1 MGNTLGE
8 DLARIRERGAE
19 QLNYQS
25 FLYQLN
31 SVQFNVVL
39 FPLAVYLYCRFYADR
54 PKFNEMIIIRYV
66 ILLSWCQNL
75 PVCQFLSG

>member
-25 FLYQLN
+25 FLYQLS
-31 SVQFNVVL
+31 SVQCGIVSL
-39 FPLAVYLYCRFYADR
+39 SCLSILQILCRPA
-54 PKFNEMIIIRYV
+54 KI
-66 ILLSWCQNL
+66 
-75 PVCQFLSG
+75 